1 MYASASPFASAMRRQ
16 PGALYHSVGVETGVV
31 SANAH
36 RLVAML
42 FDGLLG
48 AIAQAQGAMARG
60 DILGKG
66 QAIGRAARIVEEGL
80 KAGLNLSEGGRL
92 AADLQDLYAYM
103 TLRLTQANLH
113 NDTERLEEVKRL
125 VQPLRDAWE
134 SIGPQ
139 VNQKT
144 DA

>member
-16 PGALYHSVGVETGVV
+16 PGALYHSVGVETAVV
-31 SANAH
+31 SASAH

-48 AIAQAQGAMARG
+48 AIAQAQGAMASG
-60 DILGKG
+60 DVLGKG

-80 KAGLNLSEGGRL
+80 KAGLNLREGGRL

-113 NDTERLEEVKRL
+113 NDPERLEEVKRL
-125 VQPLRDAWE
+125 VQPLRDAWNA
-134 SIGPQ
+134 IGSQ
-139 VNQKT
+139 VDQRN